1 MSSIHFKLWALV
13 LENSYLQY
21 TWTFHAKQ
29 QNYSD
34 LREFSSKE
42 VEDLLFEYS
51 RNNPDIQEC
60 ENPNKPNTIIIQKK
74 LQERRRI
81 LRVAVDK
88 NTNPWTVVT
97 SSVGNDTGKTIA
109 VEDGMIQSLA
119 YEHMSSDYPIPE
131 QLISEIK
138 SVHFCCSLLLLFRL
152 SDLNYLKIFKKRTN
166 LKEQNDAKSKP
177 STDVNL
183 SLWTNTNYEYYEDA
197 DILSIFFTKRSDV
210 VRDICEHIDNYLIG
224 YVPINKIISIEMFE
238 ASNLMYCHLFD
249 FNGNMNNKPPLRL
262 YSIYREDYDE
272 LSVYFTDTIPSITR
286 LMKIEVEEDLIL
298 QVDDDMK
305 LVAVI
310 FCNASKRIAREL
322 SKEDSDRIRED
333 LKLSFEILRASM
345 RSRNNLLIPELM

>member
-1 MSSIHFKLWALV
+1 MSSIHFKLWVLV

-34 LREFSSKE
+34 LREFSPKE

-60 ENPNKPNTIIIQKK
+60 EIPNKPNTIIIQKK

-81 LRVAVDK
+81 LLIFDTGEK
-88 NTNPWTVVT
+88 MTSEISSS
-97 SSVGNDTGKTIA
+97 SSVENDTGKTIA
-109 VEDGMIQSLA
+109 VEDGMIQSLSD
-119 YEHMSSDYPIPE
+119 EHMSSDYPIPE
-131 QLISEIK
+131 QLISEI
-138 SVHFCCSLLLLFRL
+138 
-152 SDLNYLKIFKKRTN
+152 KKRTN

-183 SLWTNTNYEYYEDA
+183 
-197 DILSIFFTKRSDV
+197 RSDV

-272 LSVYFTDTIPSITR
+272 LSVYFTVTIPSTTR

-310 FCNASKRIAREL
+310 FCNASERIAREL

-333 LKLSFEILRASM
+333 IKLRFEILRASM
-345 RSRNNLLIPELM
+345 RSRKNLLIPELM